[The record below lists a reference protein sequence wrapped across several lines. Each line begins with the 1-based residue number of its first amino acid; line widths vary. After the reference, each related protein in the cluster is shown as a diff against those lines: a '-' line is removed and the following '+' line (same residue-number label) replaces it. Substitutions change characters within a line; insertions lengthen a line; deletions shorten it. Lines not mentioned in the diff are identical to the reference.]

1 MAITFDA
8 LLDKL
13 QQSGGYDI
21 SKITKAYEF
30 AAEAHKNQTRISG
43 EPYIIHPLAVADII
57 ADLQLDTD
65 SICAAL
71 LHDTVEDCSDTVS
84 LQLIKKEFGGD
95 VADLVDGVT
104 KLVHIRFE
112 TEQDESIENLRKM
125 FLAMSKDLRV
135 IFIKLADRLHNM
147 RTLNYRTE
155 SKQREVALE
164 TMHVYA
170 PLAHRLG
177 IQKIKQELEMLAL
190 RYLDPIGYHE
200 VEMDVEKRYGENK
213 DFLERYKSK
222 VAEKLDE
229 NGIKYKLEGRIK
241 SIYSIYKKM
250 YNFSKSFDE
259 IYDFYAIRI
268 IVDTEL
274 DCYTSLGIIHEAF
287 NFIPGRFKDYISTP
301 KPNLYRS
308 LHTTVIGKEGIPVE
322 VQIRTWEMH
331 REAEYGLA
339 AHWKYKSGEQA
350 KEIVDKKLQWIRTLL
365 ETEKDTDDPD
375 EFYRPLK
382 IDLFEDEIFVFTP
395 KGDVVNLPTNATPI
409 DFAYAIHSA
418 VGNKMVGARVNGNIV
433 PIDSILENGQI
444 VEIITSSASKGPSR
458 HWLQI
463 VRSGEARNKIRQY
476 FKREMRAENIVVG
489 KTEIDRELK
498 RYGRSYSESQ
508 KNEIVANVASRIG
521 LPDPDDLYN
530 NIGYG
535 GLSVNKIAGKL
546 RDEFTRVVCPAA
558 PEQVPVVTD
567 KAAAATGRVSNSK
580 SVIIDSVSGCEVKF
594 AKCCNPLPG
603 DSIIGFITK
612 GYGVSI
618 HKYDCPNA
626 QAGLRKPEDKDR
638 WVVASWSNQVERRNA
653 GNFEAVL
660 NVYAEYSSALFAD
673 VSAQLNNMSVDVIS
687 MSAKENQGNCLLT
700 VVIKCSSIDH
710 LRSIMSQLRRIPA
723 VRDVT
728 RGNESKRG

>member
-1 MAITFDA
+1 MALTFDA

-13 QQSGGYDI
+13 KQSGGYDI

-213 DFLERYKSK
+213 NFLERYKNK

-546 RDEFTRVVCPAA
+546 RDEFTRVVCPSA

-567 KAAAATGRVSNSK
+567 KAAAATGRVSNSQ